1 MNRSRTVFSRLV
13 IAVAAL
19 GLFTGISA
27 AFAQA
32 RPPARR
38 FEFRYLVRVPQPP
51 AGTKTLRLWIP
62 LPQSNE
68 NQTIS
73 ELKIETAL
81 AYSRYRDPEYGNE
94 YLYLEASPAKIQHPL
109 EILVRFQVE
118 RRELHVVLDSAA
130 DPPSAAVAKAE
141 LARFLQP
148 DRLVPI
154 NGIIAQL
161 SQDQTRGVTDPLE
174 KARKIYE
181 YVTATMRY
189 DKSGT
194 GWGRGDAVWAC
205 DSHHGNCTDFHS
217 LFIGMA
223 RAAGIPARFEIGFPL
238 PDDQHEG
245 AIPGYHCWAQF
256 YIQGIGWIPVDAS
269 EAWKHPDRHNYYF
282 GALDPGRVLFTSGR
296 DIRLDPPQQGELLNY
311 FIYPYAETD
320 GRPFAEV
327 KGSFS
332 FRDLPAGAAAVSARR

>member
-1 MNRSRTVFSRLV
+1 MNRSRTVFPRLV
-13 IAVAAL
+13 IAIAAL
-19 GLFTGISA
+19 GLFTGA
-27 AFAQA
+27 AFAQV

-38 FEFRYLVRVPQPP
+38 FEFRYIVRVPRPP
-51 AGTKTLRLWIP
+51 AGAKTLRLWIP

-94 YLYLEASPAKIQHPL
+94 YLYLGAPSAKIQHPL
-109 EILVRFQVE
+109 EILVRFLVE
-118 RRELHVVLDSAA
+118 RRELRVALDPAT
-130 DPPSAAVAKAE
+130 DPPNAAVAKGE
-141 LARFLQP
+141 LGRFLQP

-161 SQDQTRGVTDPLE
+161 SREQTRGVTDPLE
-174 KARKIYE
+174 KARKIYD

-245 AIPGYHCWAQF
+245 PIPGYHCWAQF

-282 GALDPGRVLFTSGR
+282 GALDPSRVLLTRGR
-296 DIRLDPPQQGELLNY
+296 DIRLDPPQQGEPLNY
-311 FIYPYAETD
+311 FIYPYAEVD
-320 GRPFAEV
+320 GKPFAEV

-332 FRDLPAGAAAVSARR
+332 FRDLPAGAAAASARR

>member
-1 MNRSRTVFSRLV
+1 MNRSRTVRSRLV
-13 IAVAAL
+13 IAIAAL
-19 GLFTGISA
+19 GLFTGA
-27 AFAQA
+27 ALVQTG
-32 RPPARR
+32 PPTRR
-38 FEFRYLVRVPQPP
+38 FELRYVVRVPLPP
-51 AGTKTLRLWIP
+51 AGSKTLRLWIP
-62 LPQSNE
+62 LPRSNE

-73 ELKIETAL
+73 GLKIETAL
-81 AYSRYRDPEYGNE
+81 AYRRYRDPEYGNE
-94 YLYLEASPAKIQHPL
+94 YLYLEAPPAKIQHPL
-109 EILVRFQVE
+109 EILVRFLVE
-118 RRELHVVLDSAA
+118 RRELRVALNPAD
-130 DPPSAAVAKAE
+130 DPPNTAVAKAE

-161 SQDQTRGVTDPLE
+161 SREQTRGVTDPLE
-174 KARKIYE
+174 KARKIYD
-181 YVTATMRY
+181 YVTTTMRY

-238 PDDQHEG
+238 PDDQHAG
-245 AIPGYHCWAQF
+245 LIPGYHCWAQF

-282 GALDPGRVLFTSGR
+282 GGLDPSRVLFTRGR
-296 DIRLDPPQQGELLNY
+296 DIRLDPPQRGEPLNY

-320 GRPFAEV
+320 GKPFAEV
-327 KGSFS
+327 KGSYS
-332 FRDLPAGAAAVSARR
+332 FRDLRAGAVGASARR